1 MKIYQN
7 ILFIY
12 LSLLT
17 IIIGGC
23 KDKDTIIPNLDPI
36 PRIITLSPENVGVGD
51 VLTINGINFSESP
64 SENEVKLG
72 QTIVEVLSATAEKIE
87 VKIPELTSNILGVSV
102 RTRGK
107 ISNKVNISLVKSKI
121 FTDDFNRTDV
131 PLVTSATN
139 PNPIGSNW
147 QIVQGVFSL
156 KSNQLFTNA
165 GGVDSYMLYRDAE
178 LSMKAG
184 EGNFFKLNAELKATT
199 GNFVGLIFN
208 AQSDNMRF
216 YLLRILDRTVQL
228 LKTNE
233 NGLNNWASILINQE
247 FEGFAA
253 GVPYLIEVSSSQA
266 GSLRIVISNKD
277 TNGIL
282 LEQTVTDSSPYVG
295 GSPGFYYFG
304 LANPVDIVFDNL
316 KVETL

>member
-1 MKIYQN
+1 MKINQN
-7 ILFIY
+7 IIIMYLCL
-12 LSLLT
+12 LSLFSSA
-17 IIIGGC
+17 C

-51 VLTINGINFSESP
+51 VLTIHGINFSESAG
-64 SENEVKLG
+64 ENEVKLG
-72 QTIVEVLSATAEKIE
+72 QTVVEVLSATANKIE
-87 VKIPELTSNILGVSV
+87 VKIPELNFNVVGVSV

-131 PLVTSATN
+131 PLVTSANN
-139 PNPIGSNW
+139 PNPLGSNW
-147 QIVQGVFSL
+147 QIVQGSFGL
-156 KSNQLFTNA
+156 KGNQLFSNA
-165 GGVDSYMLYRDAE
+165 GAVDSYMLYRDAE
-178 LSMKAG
+178 LNMQAG
-184 EGNFFKLNAELKATT
+184 DGHYFKLNAEMKATT

-233 NGLNNWASILINQE
+233 NGLNNWAAIMVNQE
-247 FEGFAA
+247 FPGFAA
-253 GVPYLIEVSSSQA
+253 GVPYAIEVSSSQA

-277 TNGIL
+277 TNAIL
-282 LEQTVTDSSPYVG
+282 YEQTVTDPNPYVG

-316 KVETL
+316 TVETL